1 MPPALQTDVL
11 VRTIEDFLSES
22 PNAVVIEDGMVSFD
36 LGTAKYAISSDH
48 GKCLLHLWSEERNA
62 VRRVVE
68 AETKNGTLKLSV
80 QKFGQARPL
89 KLEICSDRDR
99 RTSTA
104 KKSARAAYQRMLHR
118 VLQRAYPGFT
128 IEKLTSAAD
137 LEHSFGPAY
146 TRGLLRKG
154 RSAFAIVGVNAQEV
168 QSSIDAALTVG
179 LLWLD
184 LCRERNDSFV
194 VEGLKLF
201 FPPSTSATVRAR
213 IAHLNHHAAK
223 FHLYEVEERDE
234 VVHEFDTTDAGNI
247 ATRLVRCPD
256 DSAARQRFAA
266 TITRVTAIV
275 PNAEVVVLSSSEVAF
290 RLHGLEFARAR
301 NALAPGSFQQQ
312 QEITF
317 GAGAYETALTAD
329 NEEQF
334 AELMRRVLESRRP
347 GGNRYDALWRMQPE
361 RWLESLIVRDI
372 SAFDSRLDPAFVY
385 SQVPAF
391 AASDR
396 AMIDVL
402 TCTRAGRLAVLELKA
417 SEDLHLPLQGLDY
430 WSRVNW
436 HHQRGEFQKFGYF
449 SGRELSPEPP
459 LLMLV
464 APALQVHP
472 ATDTLLRFMSTAI
485 DCTLIGVDENWRNG
499 VRVIFRKSRKKP

>member
-1 MPPALQTDVL
+1 
-11 VRTIEDFLSES
+11 
-22 PNAVVIEDGMVSFD
+22 
-36 LGTAKYAISSDH
+36 
-48 GKCLLHLWSEERNA
+48 
-62 VRRVVE
+62 
-68 AETKNGTLKLSV
+68 
-80 QKFGQARPL
+80 
-89 KLEICSDRDR
+89 
-99 RTSTA
+99 
-104 KKSARAAYQRMLHR
+104 
-118 VLQRAYPGFT
+118 
-128 IEKLTSAAD
+128 
-137 LEHSFGPAY
+137 
-146 TRGLLRKG
+146 
-154 RSAFAIVGVNAQEV
+154 
-168 QSSIDAALTVG
+168 VG

-201 FPPSTSATVRAR
+201 LPTGTSATVRAR

-256 DSAARQRFAA
+256 DSAARERFAQ
-266 TITRVTAIV
+266 TITRINGIV
-275 PNAEVVVLSSSEVAF
+275 PNAEVVVLSSTEIAF
-290 RLHGLEFARAR
+290 RLHGLEFACAR
-301 NALAPGSFQQQ
+301 NVLAPGSFQQQ

-317 GAGAYETALTAD
+317 GAGAYETALTGD

-334 AELMRRVLESRRP
+334 AELMHRVVESRRP

-361 RWLESLIVRDI
+361 RWLESLLVRDI

-402 TCTRAGRLAVLELKA
+402 TCTRDGRLAVLELKA

-430 WSRVNW
+430 WARVNW
-436 HHQRGEFQKFGYF
+436 HHQRGEFQRFGYF
-449 SGRELSPEPP
+449 PGRELSPEPP
-459 LLMLV
+459 LLFLV

-472 ATDTLLRFMSTAI
+472 TTDAQLKYFSARIEWTVV
-485 DCTLIGVDENWRNG
+485 GVNEDWRDG
-499 VRVIFRKSRKKP
+499 VRVIFRKSRK

>member
-1 MPPALQTDVL
+1 MPPTSQHDAL
-11 VRTIEDFLSES
+11 VRTLEEFLAES
-22 PNAVVIEDGMVSFD
+22 PNAVVIEDGMISFD

-68 AETKNGTLKLSV
+68 AETRNGTLKLSV

-99 RTSTA
+99 RTSSA
-104 KKSARAAYQRMLHR
+104 KKSTRAAYQRMLHR

-128 IEKLTSAAD
+128 IDKLTSAAD

-154 RSAFAIVGVNAQEV
+154 RSAFAVIGVNAQEIH
-168 QSSIDAALTVG
+168 SSIDAALTVG

-201 FPPSTSATVRAR
+201 LPIGTSATLRAR
-213 IAHLNHHAAK
+213 IANLNHHAAK

-256 DSAARQRFAA
+256 DSAARQRFAR
-266 TITRVTAIV
+266 TITRITGIV
-275 PNAEVVVLSSSEVAF
+275 PNAEVVILSSTEIAF

-334 AELMRRVLESRRP
+334 AELMRRVVESRRP

-361 RWLESLIVRDI
+361 RWLESFIVRDI

-402 TCTRAGRLAVLELKA
+402 TCTRDGRLAILELKA

-430 WSRVNW
+430 WARVNW

-449 SGRELSPEPP
+449 AGRELSPEPP

-472 ATDTLLRFMSTAI
+472 ATDTLLRFMSPAI